1 MTYLL
6 DTNVISELRR
16 RHGSAAVKAWVGDQ
30 RASDLFLSVITIL
43 EIETGILSVRR
54 RDPEQADVLQRW
66 FERAVLTGFADR
78 ILPLDLAS
86 VRRVAPL
93 HVPDRAPAHDA
104 LIAGIALAHG
114 KVVVTRNL
122 PDFEGVQRI
131 NPWDAN
137 PAFD

>member
-6 DTNVISELRR
+6 DTNVVSELRR
-16 RHGSAAVKAWVGDQ
+16 RQGSSAVKAWVGRQ
-30 RASDLFLSVITIL
+30 RAADLFLSVITIL
-43 EIETGILSVRR
+43 EIETGILAVRR
-54 RDPEQADVLQRW
+54 RDPEQADVLRQW

-78 ILPLDLAS
+78 ILPLDLAA

-104 LIAGIALAHG
+104 LIAGTALAHG

-122 PDFEGVQRI
+122 TDFEGVERI
-131 NPWDAN
+131 DPWDAG
-137 PAFD
+137 PA